1 MKMEE
6 LTQKINERLK
16 LFPNLKDAL
25 TQLDEGVVS
34 AFVEDAIDQARSD
47 GFTDSNIVR
56 GASFLA
62 AHFCNLASN
71 TNSNISKQQASV
83 LSIEYF
89 DRGGSDDYLVEYNR
103 LKKSLTRNTI
113 RFL

>member
-1 MKMEE
+1 MEE
-6 LTQKINERLK
+6 LTQKISERLK

-25 TQLDEGVVS
+25 TQLDEEVVS
-34 AFVEDAIDQARSD
+34 AFVEDAIDQARID
-47 GFTDSNIVR
+47 GFTDVNIVR

-62 AHFCNLASN
+62 ANFCNLASN
-71 TNSNISKQQASV
+71 TSSNISKQQASV

-103 LKKSLTRNTI
+103 LKKSLTQNTI

>member
-1 MKMEE
+1 MEE
-6 LTQKINERLK
+6 LTQKISERLK
-16 LFPNLKDAL
+16 LFPNLKETLIKLNDGAI
-25 TQLDEGVVS
+25 T
-34 AFVEDAIDQARSD
+34 AFVEDAVDQARAD
-47 GFTDSNIVR
+47 GFTDPNIVR

-71 TNSNISKQQASV
+71 SDTNISKQQASV

-89 DRGGSDDYLVEYNR
+89 DRGGSDDYLVEYKR
-103 LKKSLTRNTI
+103 LKKSLTQNTI

>member
-1 MKMEE
+1 MEE

-16 LFPNLKDAL
+16 LFPNLKDSL

-62 AHFCNLASN
+62 AQFCKLASN

-103 LKKSLTRNTI
+103 LKKSLTQNTV

>member
-1 MKMEE
+1 MEE
-6 LTQKINERLK
+6 LTQKISDRLK
-16 LFPNLKDAL
+16 IFPNLKETLSKLDDDAI
-25 TQLDEGVVS
+25 T
-34 AFVEDAIDQARSD
+34 AFVEDAVDQARAD
-47 GFTDSNIVR
+47 GFTDANIVR

-71 TNSNISKQQASV
+71 SDTNVSKQQASV

-89 DRGGSDDYLVEYNR
+89 DRGGSDDYLVEYKR
-103 LKKSLTRNTI
+103 LKKSLTQNTI

>member
-1 MKMEE
+1 MDE
-6 LTQKINERLK
+6 LAQKISERLK
-16 LFPNLKDAL
+16 LFPNLKETL
-25 TQLDEGVVS
+25 TKLDDGTIL
-34 AFVEDAIDQARSD
+34 AFAEDAIDQARAD

-56 GASFLA
+56 GASFLT

-71 TNSNISKQQASV
+71 SDTNISKQQASV

-89 DRGGSDDYLVEYNR
+89 DRGGSDDYLVEYKR
-103 LKKSLTRNTI
+103 LKKSLTQNII